1 MLDNKGSFY
10 IIDGILAILLLLVA
24 LLIVNSVFVYP
35 NQEYSYETNDIR
47 NAQDIMELLSGKI
60 DFNDRTF
67 IGDISEILK
76 DGENSKESV
85 VKVSK
90 ISKNKLDSYNL
101 KNYKFCENNILKGE
115 VLASS
120 GNYNN
125 AQNVSVAIRTY
136 GDYSYSLYLW

>member
-1 MLDNKGSFY
+1 
-10 IIDGILAILLLLVA
+10 
-24 LLIVNSVFVYP
+24 
-35 NQEYSYETNDIR
+35 
-47 NAQDIMELLSGKI
+47 MELLSGKI

-76 DGENSKESV
+76 DGENSKESID
-85 VKVSK
+85 KVSK